1 MTVTALTHDI
11 TSRTSAGLVL
21 AVASATS
28 FGLSGVLARGLLDT
42 GWSAGATVALRIAI
56 AAAVLVVPGALALRG
71 RWHLVRDNAS
81 LIAVYGVAAVAGA
94 QLCYF
99 YAVTYMQ
106 VSVALLLEYTAPVA
120 VVVWLWLRH
129 GHRPSP
135 LTLLGAG
142 IAAAGLVLV
151 LDVVSGA
158 ELSAVG
164 VLWAL
169 GAMVGAA
176 TYFVI
181 SADEDNGLPGISL
194 AAGGLLVGGLVL
206 VVAGASGI
214 LPFEASTADAVY
226 DGRTVAW
233 WIPVVALGL
242 VTAAF
247 SYVTGIAAAVLV
259 VPGALAVRG
268 RWHLVRTNAGLVTVY
283 GVAAVAGAQLCYFY
297 AVTYMQVS
305 VALLLEYTAPVAVV
319 VWLWLRHGHRPS
331 GLTLLG
337 AAIAAGGLV
346 LVLDVVSGAELS
358 AVGVLW
364 ALGAMVGAA
373 TYFVISADEDNG
385 LPGITL
391 AAGGLLVGGVVLL
404 VAGAT
409 GLLPFHASTA
419 DAVYDGRAVAWWIP
433 VVALGLVT
441 AAFSYVTGIAAGRR
455 LGSRLASFVAL
466 GEVLAAVTW
475 AWLLLGELPR
485 PVQLAGGLLVLAGVV
500 VVKLGESRAP
510 LLVEPLPDS
519 EHDPERDPELSG
531 RPAA

>member
-1 MTVTALTHDI
+1 MTVTALTHD
-11 TSRTSAGLVL
+11 TARSRTTTGLAL
-21 AVASATS
+21 AVASAAS

-56 AAAVLVVPGALALRG
+56 AAAVLVVPG
-71 RWHLVRDNAS
+71 
-81 LIAVYGVAAVAGA
+81 I
-94 QLCYF
+94 
-99 YAVTYMQ
+99 
-106 VSVALLLEYTAPVA
+106 
-120 VVVWLWLRH
+120 
-129 GHRPSP
+129 
-135 LTLLGAG
+135 
-142 IAAAGLVLV
+142 
-151 LDVVSGA
+151 
-158 ELSAVG
+158 
-164 VLWAL
+164 
-169 GAMVGAA
+169 
-176 TYFVI
+176 
-181 SADEDNGLPGISL
+181 
-194 AAGGLLVGGLVL
+194 
-206 VVAGASGI
+206 
-214 LPFEASTADAVY
+214 
-226 DGRTVAW
+226 
-233 WIPVVALGL
+233 
-242 VTAAF
+242 
-247 SYVTGIAAAVLV
+247 
-259 VPGALAVRG
+259 LAVRG
-268 RWHLVRTNAGLVTVY
+268 RWHLLRTNAGLITVY
-283 GVAAVAGAQLCYFY
+283 GIAAVAGAQLCYFY

-331 GLTLLG
+331 GTTLLG

-358 AVGVLW
+358 VVGVLW

-373 TYFVISADEDNG
+373 TYFIISADEDNG

-391 AAGGLLVGGVVLL
+391 AAGGLVVGGAVLL
-404 VAGAT
+404 LAGLS

-419 DAVYDGRAVAWWIP
+419 DAVYDGRSVAWWIP

-466 GEVLAAVTW
+466 GEVLAAVIW

-510 LLVEPLPDS
+510 LLVEPLP
-519 EHDPERDPELSG
+519 EPGPDPERDPEPDLSG